1 MLRTTLR
8 KCFRHDKYIHK
19 FSTKTSKQLTS
30 TEMKKLNETT
40 CKLYR
45 ILMKTVKKVE
55 VAQTGSENGRWKSH
69 FLLQPP
75 INHRDY
81 GASRMMST
89 HDITYWCNDLL
100 PYQTED
106 MKQEDSFTEIISF
119 FNWWVQDKN
128 DLLSNSLVDEY
139 VMDNMEPESLSYFL
153 EKNIFV
159 SIEDLKNACRKS
171 FRTFLTEK
179 EFSKVDALE
188 LQRFAIESTNLL
200 QDMLDMWNTTSI
212 AVDEQRG
219 LRVIATSR

>member
-69 FLLQPP
+69 FLFQPP

-153 EKNIFV
+153 EKNVFV

-171 FRTFLTEK
+171 FRTFVTEK